1 MPNHPRQQH
10 LRQQKPSNRAR
21 ILGAHLNTAP
31 GAWTFLSAAIPDFQA
46 RTLALLFCALAI
58 SVSLNKA
65 HAQLATPGVFL
76 SRSVSGEF
84 IIQSAP
90 ASFGSPLVSFIENDT
105 NFVRLDPTLLTI
117 SCERIKQILW
127 RELDAKATWS
137 GKIFLRLYAVG
148 SADDP
153 VTIDS
158 AQFRDGW
165 QYCVTLPT
173 LIQRERYVR
182 AMVKVLLLEMANR
195 NARLHIAEIP
205 PWLSEGLSRQLL
217 ASDAREVILPPPQ
230 MSDAGLRMTALLVN
244 ARKDNPLEQA
254 HKELSA
260 NTPLNFQQLSW
271 PVPDELTGEPGELY
285 RSCAQFFVHQL
296 LATPDGP
303 ASMRSL
309 LEDLPQYYNWQFA
322 FLHAFRDTFT
332 RPLDIEKWWSLQ
344 LVHFTGRELSET
356 WPVEESWQKLD
367 DLLRS
372 TVQIRIGTNELPLH
386 AEVTLQTIIG
396 EWDPTRQTPALE
408 SKLRELQMLRPRL
421 AHDLGPLVDDYC
433 RTIETYVQ
441 NMNHKGF
448 VLPFRK
454 HALFRRNAGEAL
466 QHLDELDTRRASLR
480 PPDKENPP
488 IQANSSPAS
497 SP

>member
-1 MPNHPRQQH
+1 MPNH
-10 LRQQKPSNRAR
+10 LRQQKPSGRA
-21 ILGAHLNTAP
+21 
-31 GAWTFLSAAIPDFQA
+31 WSW
-46 RTLALLFCALAI
+46 ALLFCSLAA
-58 SVSLNKA
+58 SVSLDA
-65 HAQLATPGVFL
+65 VDAQPGTTGVFL
-76 SRSVSGEF
+76 SRSVSGQF

-127 RELDAKATWS
+127 RELDAKASWS
-137 GKIFLRLYAVG
+137 GKIFLRMYPVE

-158 AQFRDGW
+158 EQFRDGW
-165 QYCVTLPT
+165 QYCVTLPN

-182 AMVKVLLLEMANR
+182 ALVKVLLLEMANR

-244 ARKDNPLEQA
+244 ARKNNPLELA
-254 HKELSA
+254 HKELSE
-260 NTPLNFQQLSW
+260 NTPLSFQQLSW
-271 PVPDELTGEPGELY
+271 PVPDQLTGEPGELY

-296 LATPDGP
+296 LALPDGP
-303 ASMRSL
+303 ASVRSV
-309 LEDLPQYYNWQFA
+309 LEDLPKYYNWQFA

-356 WPVEESWQKLD
+356 WPIEESWQKLD
-367 DLLRS
+367 ELVRS

-386 AEVTLQTIIG
+386 AEITLQTIIRD
-396 EWDPTRQTPALE
+396 WDPTRQTAALE
-408 SKLRELQMLRPRL
+408 GKLRELQMLRPRL
-421 AHDLGPLVDDYC
+421 AHDLDPLVDDYC
-433 RTIETYVQ
+433 RTIENYVQ
-441 NMNHKGF
+441 NLNHKGF

-454 HALFRRNAGEAL
+454 HALLRRNAGEAL
-466 QHLDELDTRRASLR
+466 QRLDELDTHRESLR